1 MISKKKAGLVIS
13 VMSKTMN
20 NRCSCPYCCGGCEII
35 DGRSI
40 EFYPCEECMRAHIE
54 EDENGELIAKEDKK

>member
-1 MISKKKAGLVIS
+1 MFD
-13 VMSKTMN
+13 N
-20 NRCSCPYCCGGCEII
+20 PCSCPYCCGGCEII